1 MSKRSVVD
9 WLGDII
15 SWGERLEYH
24 IAGMT
29 YVDFIKD
36 AKTQDAA
43 SKCAESIGLAANEL
57 SKLDPLLEREFPN
70 LQLNRAYKSATSS
83 ATATTQ
89 STRKSSGLPSRCRFR
104 KRSQP
109 PDRRSSNTT
118 AAMVLEAEHQA
129 DRPCKKTPSYASLSV
144 RRLIR
149 GSGRGLVQRS
159 CL

>member
-70 LQLNRAYKSATSS
+70 LQLNRAYKSRNKLSHGYYAVEQEIVWATVTVSIPQ
-83 ATATTQ
+83 TV
-89 STRKSSGLPSRCRFR
+89 
-104 KRSQP
+104 
-109 PDRRSSNTT
+109 
-118 AAMVLEAEHQA
+118 AAARQAKLKYDGGDGVEA

-144 RRLIR
+144 RRLNR
-149 GSGRGLVQRS
+149 APGRGLVLGS